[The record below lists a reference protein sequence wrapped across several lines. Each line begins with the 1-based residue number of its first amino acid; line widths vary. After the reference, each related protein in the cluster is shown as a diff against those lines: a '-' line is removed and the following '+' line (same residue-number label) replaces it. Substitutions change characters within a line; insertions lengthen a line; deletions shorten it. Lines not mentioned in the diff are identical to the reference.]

1 MDQVGG
7 KGSILPLRAND
18 LVFNRKSDGIVSCG
32 YKISNALLNSTLN
45 VQYGGGIGGGK
56 GSDTATYLNK
66 RDKPSEYDVK
76 TAKLME
82 DLIVPSGLYY
92 CHPISK
98 HKVFHYVDAKDAKDG
113 KHAKGTKNAKGNKS
127 DDEGDNGGDNGVDND
142 DFIDESLYDRLLE
155 LVSPDSRRKYDKKTR
170 KVHGVPYKLKVAKPG
185 ETGEAGDNTK
195 IKLKNNKTKRVRFE

>member
-98 HKVFHYVDAKDAKDG
+98 HKVFHYVDAKDG
-113 KHAKGTKNAKGNKS
+113 KYAKGNKS
-127 DDEGDNGGDNGVDND
+127 DDEGDNEGDND

-170 KVHGVPYKLKVAKPG
+170 KVRTTPSKPKIG
-185 ETGEAGDNTK
+185 KKDETASAGDNAK
-195 IKLKNNKTKRVRFE
+195 IKQQNKKTKKVRFAE